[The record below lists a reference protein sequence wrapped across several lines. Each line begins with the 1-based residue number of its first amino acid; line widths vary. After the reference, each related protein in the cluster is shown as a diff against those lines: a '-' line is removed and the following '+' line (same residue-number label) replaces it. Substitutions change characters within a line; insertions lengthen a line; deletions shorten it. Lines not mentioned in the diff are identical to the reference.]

1 MGRGTQIHLFPKNDY
16 TSNSGNKTTTKKRD
30 KVSWL
35 FVQEIHANLI
45 LWYSCPMYVCILDKF
60 GSLFNSCYS
69 KTCISSLQHHEKQ
82 NQDPTLL
89 LPTLMF
95 SSWEE
100 HFHSKTCFF
109 LSRPHN
115 SPVFLSLALTWDQMT
130 RRTKTCALIQRCPH
144 LPPLPVH
151 TRCTNSHPP
160 VQKQGHGLPRHHLEH
175 QGWLAQPFTSSWE
188 PGSLTATHC
197 KNHNIMKSRTTVKG
211 TQQPHI
217 TLEMDVN
224 CGSKS
229 TYNFYAMSSSFCI
242 LARLIPEGIREVHP
256 GLQRATYK

>member
-151 TRCTNSHPP
+151 TRCKNRVMGSPGTTWNTR
-160 VQKQGHGLPRHHLEH
+160 G
-175 QGWLAQPFTSSWE
+175 GWHSPSQAA
-188 PGSLTATHC
+188 GSLAALQPH
-197 KNHNIMKSRTTVKG
+197 TVK
-211 TQQPHI
+211 T
-217 TLEMDVN
+217 T
-224 CGSKS
+224 
-229 TYNFYAMSSSFCI
+229 T
-242 LARLIPEGIREVHP
+242 
-256 GLQRATYK
+256 